1 MERLPI
7 GNHCVGLTFLLGSA
21 MAKKLRMG
29 MVGGGPGAFIGPVHK
44 MAAEL
49 DGKIELVAGAFSQ
62 SAERSRA
69 AGVGFGIDPAR
80 AYASYQEMIEAE
92 SNREDGIDFVVIATP
107 NHLHL
112 PVAEAALAAGIAVM
126 SDKPATA
133 TYDEVL
139 KLESV
144 VKDAGLPY
152 GLTHTY
158 AGYSL
163 VREARA
169 LCASG
174 KLGPIRKA
182 AVEYLQGWL
191 SKPLETTGQKQAA
204 WRSDPVLNGPG
215 GCIGDIGTHAFH
227 LTEYVTG
234 LKVTSLNAALRT
246 VVPGRKLDD
255 DCNALLRLEHDASG
269 TLMAS
274 QVAAGEGNGLRL
286 RVYGENGS
294 IDWKQEDPN
303 RLRVKWLDGAEEIR
317 HAAGGYLSADALAVT
332 RLPGGH
338 PEGYIEAFAVL
349 YREFA
354 DGLIAWKAGKKYALP
369 ATLPGIEAGVRGMRF
384 IERAIESNRTESWVE
399 F

>member
-1 MERLPI
+1 M
-7 GNHCVGLTFLLGSA
+7 S
-21 MAKKLRMG
+21 KKLRMG

-49 DGKIELVAGAFSQ
+49 DGKIQLVAGAFSQ
-62 SAERSRA
+62 SPERSRA
-69 AGVGFGIDPAR
+69 AGASFGIDPAR
-80 AYASYQEMIEAE
+80 AYASYAEMFEAE
-92 SNREDGIDFVVIATP
+92 SKREDGIDFVVIATP
-107 NHLHL
+107 NNLHL

-133 TYDEVL
+133 TFDEVL
-139 KLESV
+139 RLKAV
-144 VKDAGLPY
+144 VAKAGLPY

-174 KLGPIRKA
+174 NLGLIRKV

-191 SKPLETTGQKQAA
+191 SRPIESAGQKQAA
-204 WRSDPVLNGPG
+204 WRSDPALNGPG

-234 LKVTSLNAALRT
+234 LKVTSLNAALRS
-246 VVPGRKLDD
+246 VVPGRRLDD
-255 DCNALLRLEHDASG
+255 DCNALLRLNNGASG
-269 TLMAS
+269 VLMAS
-274 QVAAGEGNGLRL
+274 QVAAGERNGIRL
-286 RVYGENGS
+286 RVYGEEGS
-294 IDWKQEDPN
+294 IDWRQEDPN
-303 RLRVKWLDGAEEIR
+303 QLSVKWLDRPEENR
-317 HAAGGYLSADALAVT
+317 HAAGSYLSSDALTVT
-332 RLPGGH
+332 RLPSGH

-354 DGLIAWKAGKKYALP
+354 DGLCAFKAGNANPLP

-384 IERAIESNRTESWVE
+384 IERAIESSRTENWVE

>member
-1 MERLPI
+1 M
-7 GNHCVGLTFLLGSA
+7 
-21 MAKKLRMG
+21 
-29 MVGGGPGAFIGPVHK
+29 
-44 MAAEL
+44 
-49 DGKIELVAGAFSQ
+49 
-62 SAERSRA
+62 SAE
-69 AGVGFGIDPAR
+69 
-80 AYASYQEMIEAE
+80 
-92 SNREDGIDFVVIATP
+92 NKREDGIDFVVIATP

-112 PVAEAALAAGIAVM
+112 PVTEAALAAGIAVM

-139 KLESV
+139 TLEKVV
-144 VKDAGLPY
+144 VKSGLPY

-163 VREARA
+163 VREARTI
-169 LCASG
+169 CAAGS
-174 KLGPIRKA
+174 LGPIRKV

-191 SKPLETTGQKQAA
+191 SSPLEQTGQKQAA
-204 WRSDPVLNGPG
+204 WRSDPMLNGPG

-234 LKVTSLNAALRT
+234 LKVTAMNAALRS

-255 DCNALLRLEHDASG
+255 DCNAMLRLDNGATG
-269 TLMAS
+269 TLLAS
-274 QVAAGEGNGLRL
+274 QVAAGERNSVRL
-286 RVYGENGS
+286 RVYGEKGS
-294 IDWKQEDPN
+294 IDWQQEDPN
-303 RLRVKWLDGAEEIR
+303 RLRVKWQDGPEEIR
-317 HAAGGYLSADALAVT
+317 HAAGGYLSSEARAVT

-354 DGLIAWKAGKKYALP
+354 DALIGWRKGRPNAMP

-384 IERAIESNRTESWVE
+384 IERAIESNKSQSWVE

>member
-1 MERLPI
+1 MGR
-7 GNHCVGLTFLLGSA
+7 
-21 MAKKLRMG
+21 KLRMG

-49 DGKIELVAGAFSQ
+49 DGKIEMVAGAFSQ
-62 SAERSRA
+62 SAERSRV
-69 AGVGFGIDPAR
+69 AGESFGIDPDR
-80 AYASYQEMIEAE
+80 AYADYRELIQAE
-92 SNREDGIDFVVIATP
+92 RQRTDGIDFVVIATP

-112 PVAEAALAAGIAVM
+112 PVAEAALEAGLGVM

-139 KLESV
+139 ALEAAV
-144 VKDAGLPY
+144 AKAGVPY

-169 LCASG
+169 ICASG
-174 KLGPIRKA
+174 RLGPIRKI

-191 SKPLETTGQKQAA
+191 SQPLEKTGQKQAA

-227 LTEYVTG
+227 LTEYVTR
-234 LKVTSLNAALRT
+234 LNVTSLHATLRT
-246 VVPGRKLDD
+246 VVAGRQLDD
-255 DCNALLRLEHDASG
+255 DCNAVLRLENGASG
-269 TLMAS
+269 VLMAS

-294 IDWKQEDPN
+294 IDWRQEDPN
-303 RLRVKWLDGAEEIR
+303 RLRVKWLDGPEEIR
-317 HAAGGYLSADALAVT
+317 HAAGGYLGADARAVT

-354 DGLIAWKAGKKYALP
+354 DALIAWRAGKPDPLP
-369 ATLPGIEAGVRGMRF
+369 ATLPGIMAGVRGMRF
-384 IERAIESNRTESWVE
+384 VERAIESNRLGSWVE

>member
-1 MERLPI
+1 
-7 GNHCVGLTFLLGSA
+7 
-21 MAKKLRMG
+21 MG

-49 DGKIELVAGAFSQ
+49 DCKIELVAGAFSQ
-62 SAERSRA
+62 SADRSRA
-69 AGVGFGIDPAR
+69 AGISFGIDPAR
-80 AYASYQEMIEAE
+80 AYASYQKMIDAE
-92 SNREDGIDFVVIATP
+92 SRRADGIDFVVIATP
-107 NHLHL
+107 NDLHL
-112 PVAEAALAAGIAVM
+112 PVTEAALAAGIAVM

-133 TYDEVL
+133 TYEQAL
-139 KLESV
+139 KLQDV
-144 VKDAGLPY
+144 VAKAALPY

-174 KLGPIRKA
+174 KLGPIRKV

-191 SKPLETTGQKQAA
+191 SQPLEATGQKQAA
-204 WRSDPVLNGPG
+204 WRSDPARNGPG

-227 LTEYVTG
+227 LLEYVTG
-234 LKVTSLNAALRT
+234 LEVTSLNAALRS

-255 DCNALLRLEHDASG
+255 DCNALLRMQDGASG

-274 QVAAGEGNGLRL
+274 QVAAGERNDLRL
-286 RVYGENGS
+286 RVYGEKGS
-294 IDWKQEDPN
+294 LDWHQEDPN
-303 RLRVKWLDGAEEIR
+303 RLSVKWLDASEEIR
-317 HAAGGYLSADALAVT
+317 HASGGYLGADALAVT

-354 DGLIAWKAGKKYALP
+354 EVVSAWKNGSPQPIP
-369 ATLPGIEAGVRGMRF
+369 ATLPGIRAGVRGMRF
-384 IERAIESNRTESWVE
+384 IERAIESNRMESWVE

>member
-1 MERLPI
+1 MAETRK
-7 GNHCVGLTFLLGSA
+7 LL
-21 MAKKLRMG
+21 MG

-62 SAERSRA
+62 SAERSRQ
-69 AGVGFGIDPAR
+69 AGIGFGIDVNR
-80 AYASYQEMIEAE
+80 AYASYQDMFKSER
-92 SNREDGIDFVVIATP
+92 NRKDGIDFVVIATP

-112 PVAEAALAAGIAVM
+112 PVAEAALSAGIAVM

-133 TYDEVL
+133 TYDQVL
-139 KLESV
+139 ELEAV
-144 VKDAGLPY
+144 VAKAGLPY

-163 VREARA
+163 VRDGRA
-169 LCASG
+169 LCAAG
-174 KLGPIRKA
+174 TLGPIRKV

-191 SKPLETTGQKQAA
+191 SAPLEQTGQKQAA
-204 WRSDPVLNGPG
+204 WREDPALNGPG

-227 LTEYVTG
+227 LLEYVTG
-234 LKVTSLNAALRT
+234 LKVTALNAALRS
-246 VVPGRKLDD
+246 VVPGRPLDD
-255 DCNALLRLEHDASG
+255 DCNAMVRMDNGATG

-286 RVYGENGS
+286 RIYGEKGS
-294 IDWKQEDPN
+294 IDWQQEDPN
-303 RLRVKWLDGAEEIR
+303 RLRLKWLDGPHEIR
-317 HAAGGYLSADALAVT
+317 HAGGGYLSTAARAVT

-354 DGLIAWKAGKKYALP
+354 EAFWAWKAGDKNPLP

-384 IERAIESNRTESWVE
+384 IERAIESSKRESWVE

>member
-1 MERLPI
+1 
-7 GNHCVGLTFLLGSA
+7 
-21 MAKKLRMG
+21 
-29 MVGGGPGAFIGPVHK
+29 
-44 MAAEL
+44 
-49 DGKIELVAGAFSQ
+49 
-62 SAERSRA
+62 
-69 AGVGFGIDPAR
+69 
-80 AYASYQEMIEAE
+80 
-92 SNREDGIDFVVIATP
+92 
-107 NHLHL
+107 
-112 PVAEAALAAGIAVM
+112 VAEAALAAGIAVM

-139 KLESV
+139 MLEDA
-144 VKDAGLPY
+144 VKKAAVPY

-174 KLGPIRKA
+174 KLGKIRKV

-191 SKPLETTGQKQAA
+191 SRPIEASGQKQAA
-204 WRSDPVLNGPG
+204 WRSDPALNGPG

-234 LKVTSLNAALRT
+234 LRVTGINAALRT
-246 VVPGRKLDD
+246 VVAGRRLDD
-255 DCNALLRLEHDASG
+255 DCNALLRLENGASG

-274 QVAAGEGNGLRL
+274 QVAAGERNGLRL

-294 IDWKQEDPN
+294 IAWEQEEPN
-303 RLRVKWLDGAEEIR
+303 RLSVKWLDGPEEIR
-317 HAAGGYLSADALAVT
+317 HAADGYLSADARGVT

-354 DGLIAWKAGKKYALP
+354 EALASWKKGAVNELP

-384 IERAIESNRTESWVE
+384 IERAIESNRVEGWVE

>member
-1 MERLPI
+1 MTGQR
-7 GNHCVGLTFLLGSA
+7 
-21 MAKKLRMG
+21 KLRMG
-29 MVGGGPGAFIGPVHK
+29 MVGGGPGAFIGPVHR

-49 DGKIELVAGAFSQ
+49 DGRIQLVAGAFSQ

-69 AGVGFGIDPAR
+69 AGDMYKLDPQR
-80 AYASYQEMIEAE
+80 AYDDYEEMLRAE
-92 SNREDGIDFVVIATP
+92 SKRTDAIDFVAIVTP

-112 PVAEAALAAGIAVM
+112 PVALAALQAGFPVM

-133 TYDEVL
+133 NYAEAVE
-139 KLESV
+139 LERAVAGS
-144 VKDAGLPY
+144 GLPY

-158 AGYSL
+158 AGYAL

-169 LCASG
+169 ICASG
-174 KLGPIRKA
+174 KLGKIRKI

-191 SKPLETTGQKQAA
+191 TKPIEASGHKQAA
-204 WRSDPVLNGPG
+204 WRADPAQSGAG
-215 GCIGDIGTHAFH
+215 GCIGDIGVHAFH

-234 LKVTSLNAALRT
+234 LKVVEVNASLLT

-255 DCNALLRLEHDASG
+255 DCTSLLRMENGAQG
-269 TLMAS
+269 VLMTS
-274 QVAAGEGNGLRL
+274 QIAAGEGNRLRL
-286 RVYGENGS
+286 RVYGEKGS
-294 IDWKQEDPN
+294 LDWKQEDPN
-303 RLRVKWLDGAEEIR
+303 RLRLKWLDGPEEIR
-317 HAAGGYLSADALAVT
+317 HAAGGYLSEDARAVT

-338 PEGYIEAFAVL
+338 PEGYLEAFAVL

-354 DGLIAWKAGKKYALP
+354 DALIDWQQKKTVTLP

-384 IERAIESNRTESWVE
+384 IDRAIQSSKHQGWVA